1 MNTKNNNWILKIIFM
16 FSPLNDFIIHIYN
29 LLKWMLIKLIIT
41 LDLKF
46 KGTLAKVNSFWTE
59 YKINN
64 YNQETILRDK
74 VLEYNHF
81 LIKI

>member
-1 MNTKNNNWILKIIFM
+1 
-16 FSPLNDFIIHIYN
+16 
-29 LLKWMLIKLIIT
+29 MLIKLIIT

-59 YKINN
+59 HKINN